1 MAALICRI
9 APVLAFLTMSAGA
22 FAGQNCPAEVIL
34 KAPQGEPRTD
44 RAVTFSVTVRNPGRG
59 PLNCLLP
66 TAQVYDVLVL
76 RVEGQM
82 VWRWSQGMRFAAVLT
97 PLSLPPEGARA
108 YRVDWE
114 TSQGALRNLAGEPL
128 EPGSYQAVAV
138 LKVRPEIRSQPVS
151 LHFPPPA
158 NR

>member
-1 MAALICRI
+1 MAALIYRI

-76 RVEGQM
+76 REGRM

-108 YRVDWE
+108 YRADWE

>member
-1 MAALICRI
+1 MAALVCRI
-9 APVLAFLTMSAGA
+9 APALAFLAMSAGA

-44 RAVTFSVTVRNPGRG
+44 RAVRFSVTARNPGRS
-59 PLNCLLP
+59 PLHCLLP
-66 TAQVYDVLVL
+66 TAQVVDVLVL
-76 RVEGQM
+76 REGQI
-82 VWRWSQGMRFAAVLT
+82 VWRWSRGMRFAAVLT
-97 PLSLPPEGARA
+97 QLSLPPEAARD
-108 YRVDWE
+108 YRVDWQ
-114 TSQGALRNLAGEPL
+114 TSQGALRNMAGEPL

-151 LHFPPPA
+151 LRFSPPA

>member
-1 MAALICRI
+1 MAALLCRI
-9 APVLAFLTMSAGA
+9 VPVLAFLAMSAGA

-34 KAPQGEPRTD
+34 KAPQGELRAD
-44 RAVTFSVTVRNPGRG
+44 RAVTFSVTVRNPGG
-59 PLNCLLP
+59 SPLNCLLP
-66 TAQVYDVLVL
+66 TAQVYEVLVL
-76 RVEGQM
+76 REGRM

-108 YRVDWE
+108 YRADWE